1 MPWLTYKTF
10 ALAHLQEILGL
21 SYIAPS
27 YDMWKLGCLLFES
40 ATDSKLFT
48 NRLRMALEEAYGQ
61 VGFSDQ
67 HFLLDAMISTL
78 GNLPQQVRL
87 GCV

>member
-1 MPWLTYKTF
+1 VR
-10 ALAHLQEILGL
+10 LQEILGL

-40 ATDSKLFT
+40 ATDSKLFD
-48 NRLRMALEEAYGQ
+48 NRFRVLLEEAYGP

-67 HFLLDAMISTL
+67 HFLLDAMTSTL
-78 GNLPQQVRL
+78 GSLPQQVRL
-87 GCV
+87 KHTHAHTYPACK